1 MSKLIRMSDSAISV
15 GAGAV
20 FPYSEE
26 LLKVSA
32 RKTRYGEEYS
42 MARVV
47 GNGDNQRIWLPRN
60 MAQDYEMDTRV
71 EGLPI
76 TAMSKFKPRNEEQ
89 SRVISETLKLLK
101 LGASFMMEAP
111 TGFGKT
117 WCAID
122 IIAKFGKKTIIIVTK
137 EDIRDQ
143 WIAAAK
149 AILGLEVGKGIGLI
163 QGDTCTTVGASI
175 VIAMIQSLS
184 KESRYP
190 EHVFKDFGL
199 AVWDECHRVAADN
212 FSNSAY
218 RIPAAVRLGISATP
232 DRKDGKEEVLHAHIG
247 PIRVST
253 EAAPM
258 TPRIIRQPSPW
269 ECPMKRQLDPLTG
282 EYKMVQIPH
291 SAGKATHVVKLLANN
306 HARNKLIAEFV
317 AAAYKKDRKILVQ
330 SDLKDHLDI
339 LVPLIAKSGVPP
351 GDIGFYVG
359 GMKSSERDHAKTKRV
374 IMATYQMTAEAT
386 DIPTLDTLVMG
397 TPKSDVRQIVGRVIR
412 FLPDKKEPVVFD
424 IVDKSSTVFAGYA
437 NVRAKWYSSIGA
449 EVGGI
454 KRVIKAD
461 GSVRHSVPVS

>member
-1 MSKLIRMSDSAISV
+1 
-15 GAGAV
+15 
-20 FPYSEE
+20 
-26 LLKVSA
+26 
-32 RKTRYGEEYS
+32 
-42 MARVV
+42 MAAEFETDMRV
-47 GNGDNQRIWLPRN
+47 D
-60 MAQDYEMDTRV
+60 
-71 EGLPI
+71 GLPI
-76 TAMSKFKPRNEEQ
+76 SVTSKFKPRNSEQ
-89 SRVISETLKLLK
+89 GRVIAETLKLLK

-117 WCAID
+117 WCAMD
-122 IIAKFGKKTIIIVTK
+122 IIAKFGKKTIIVVTK

-149 AILGLEVGKGIGLI
+149 ALLGLEVGKGIGLI
-163 QGDTCTTVGASI
+163 QGDTCSTVGASI

-184 KESRYP
+184 KEARYP

-218 RIPAAVRLGISATP
+218 RIPAMARLGISATP

-258 TPRIIRQPSPW
+258 TPRIIRQTSPW
-269 ECPMKRQLDPLTG
+269 ECPMTRKLDPDTG
-282 EYKMVQIPH
+282 KYRMVQIPH
-291 SAGKATHVVKLLANN
+291 SAGKATHVIKLLANH

-330 SDLKDHLDI
+330 SDLKDHLDT

-359 GMKSSERDHAKTKRV
+359 GLKAHERDHAKTKRV
-374 IMATYQMTAEAT
+374 IMATYKMTAEAT
-386 DIPTLDTLVMG
+386 DIPTLDTLVMA

-412 FLPDKKEPVVFD
+412 FLHDKKEPVVFD
-424 IVDKSSTVFAGYA
+424 IVDKTSTVFAGYA
-437 NVRAKWYSSIGA
+437 NVRSKWYAEIGA
-449 EVGGI
+449 AVGGV
-454 KRVIKAD
+454 KRVVKAD
-461 GSVRHSVPVS
+461 GTVRHSDPVS

>member
-1 MSKLIRMSDSAISV
+1 MSKLTRLKEPAISI

-20 FPYSEE
+20 YPFSPA
-26 LLKVSA
+26 LMDLCA
-32 RKTRYGEEYS
+32 RKTRYGEDYS
-42 MARVV
+42 LARIV
-47 GNGDNQRIWLPRN
+47 GQGDNQRIWLPRN
-60 MAQDYEMDTRV
+60 MAADFETDMRV
-71 EGLPI
+71 DGLPI
-76 TAMSKFKPRNEEQ
+76 SVTSKFKPRNSEQ
-89 SRVISETLKLLK
+89 GRVIAETLKLLK

-117 WCAID
+117 WCAMD

-149 AILGLEVGKGIGLI
+149 TLLGLDVGKGIGLI
-163 QGDTCTTVGASI
+163 QGDTCSTVGASI

-184 KESRYP
+184 KEARYP

-218 RIPAAVRLGISATP
+218 RIPAMARLGISATP

-258 TPRIIRQPSPW
+258 TPRIIRQTSPW
-269 ECPMKRQLDPLTG
+269 ECPMTRKLDPDTG
-282 EYKMVQIPH
+282 EYRMVQIPH
-291 SAGKATHVVKLLANN
+291 SAGKATHVIKLLANH

-330 SDLKDHLDI
+330 SDLKVHLDT

-359 GMKSSERDHAKTKRV
+359 GLKAHERDHAKTKRV

-386 DIPTLDTLVMG
+386 DIPTLDTLVMA

-424 IVDKSSTVFAGYA
+424 IVDKTSTVFAGYA
-437 NVRAKWYSSIGA
+437 NVRAKWYSEIGA
-449 EVGGI
+449 AVGGV
-454 KRVIKAD
+454 KRVVKAD
-461 GSVRHSVPVS
+461 GTVRHSDPVS